1 MCSSVF
7 PHQKSKTSRGKS
19 IKDMDKCVEKKNG
32 ETSAGARK
40 EVYSLK
46 KRHSTY
52 IIRAHTESLKRHKQ
66 LREYD

>member
-1 MCSSVF
+1 
-7 PHQKSKTSRGKS
+7 
-19 IKDMDKCVEKKNG
+19 MDKCVEKKNG